1 MSKAAAGKP
10 GLRVVRGG
18 ELSLSGE
25 SLLGLLEAV
34 LAKGVPFRF
43 RARGFSMSPLIKDGD
58 VLTVA
63 PRGEARLRPGD
74 TVAFI
79 NPLNG
84 KPAVHRIIRL
94 DRGSVVVKGDNVAE
108 PDGLVPERDVL
119 GIVTS
124 VERRGKKVRFGLG
137 AEGRLIA
144 FFSSRGL
151 FRLPLSAAKRVFRPV
166 PRRRAGVK
174 KSYVVGRRLPD
185 IPLWERMRQKRGLI
199 GFDYEITAR
208 CNLNCRHCYIN
219 LPAGDR
225 RAKERELSLAEI
237 ERIADEAASLGAVW
251 CLLSGGEPLL
261 REDFRE
267 IYLMLKRKGLLLSV
281 FTNATLVRE
290 EHVRLFREYP
300 PREIEVTVYGAT
312 EATYEKVTRTPGSFR
327 AFRKGLDLLLE
338 NGLKVR
344 LKTMG
349 LRTNIGE
356 LPAIAAF
363 CRERTKDFFRFDP
376 FLHLRFDRDEA
387 RNEDIRSERL
397 SPEEIVALE
406 KNDRER
412 FRALEKNCDKLI
424 VPEFER
430 LTCGHL
436 LHCGAGLR
444 NFTLGYEGTFR
455 LCSSLWHPD
464 CVMSLKEAGL
474 RNAWENLVPQVRE
487 MESGRKDFLERCR
500 VCPLVNLCLWCA
512 AHAYLE
518 TGELDKPVDYFCRV
532 AHAREAA
539 LRKT

>member
-10 GLRVVRGG
+10 GLRVVRGR

-43 RARGFSMSPLIKDGD
+43 RARGFSMSPLIRDGD

-94 DRGSVVVKGDNVAE
+94 DCGSVVVKGDNVAE

-151 FRLPLSAAKRVFRPV
+151 FKLPLSAAKRVFRPV
-166 PRRRAGVK
+166 SRRRAGVK

-185 IPLWERMRQKRGLI
+185 IPLWERMREKRGLI
-199 GFDYEITAR
+199 SFDYEITAR

-219 LPAGDR
+219 LPAGDGL
-225 RAKERELSLAEI
+225 AKERELSLAEV
-237 ERIADEAASLGAVW
+237 ERIADEAVALGAVW

-281 FTNATLVRE
+281 FTNATLITD
-290 EHVRLFREYP
+290 EHVRLFKDYP
-300 PREIEVTVYGAT
+300 PRGIEVTIYGAT
-312 EATYEKVTRTPGSFR
+312 EATYEKVTRKSGSFR

-338 NGLKVR
+338 SGLKVR
-344 LKTMG
+344 LKTMA
-349 LRTNIGE
+349 LRSNAGE
-356 LPAIAAF
+356 LSAIAAF
-363 CRERTKDFFRFDP
+363 CRARTKDFFRFDP
-376 FLHLRFDRDEA
+376 FLHLRYDGEEG
-387 RNEDIRSERL
+387 RNEEIRSERL
-397 SPEEIVALE
+397 TPEEIVALE
-406 KNDRER
+406 KSDRER
-412 FRALEKNCDKLI
+412 FHALEENCDKLI

-464 CVMSLKEAGL
+464 CIMDLKKETL
-474 RNAWENLVPQVRE
+474 ETAWTYLVPRVRE
-487 MESGRKDFLERCR
+487 MTSAKRDFLEKCR
-500 VCPLVNLCLWCA
+500 VCSLINLCLWCA

-518 TGELDKPVDYFCRV
+518 TGDLDGPVDYFCRV
-532 AHAREAA
+532 AHARETA